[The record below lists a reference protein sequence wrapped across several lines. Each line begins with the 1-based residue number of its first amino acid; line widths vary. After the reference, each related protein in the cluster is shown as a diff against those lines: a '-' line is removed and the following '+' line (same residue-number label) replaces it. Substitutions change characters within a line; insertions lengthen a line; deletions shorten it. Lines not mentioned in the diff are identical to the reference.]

1 VTVQVTRLAV
11 TAIKGFGIREVDE
24 IDLRRP
30 GAVGNRDYF
39 VVDEQLALHSAKQT
53 AAFIP
58 YWSLVD
64 GEGRLQVGRRS
75 EVLQHGEVE
84 LGAPVR
90 SHFFADRYVEG
101 RRVLGPWD
109 GLLSEITGH
118 RVHLVRALAP
128 SGGFDVHPVTL
139 QSEASVSALGS
150 APEGGRLDPRRF
162 RMLITCDGAGPFE
175 EDTWSGRAA
184 QVGGATVMVG
194 GPVPRC
200 AAVQRDAEDGSSG
213 VNALRLIRQRRGV
226 GMSELGRGLNL
237 GVYARVSS
245 EGVVKIGDR
254 LTVTP
259 ARDSDR

>member
-1 VTVQVTRLAV
+1 M
-11 TAIKGFGIREVDE
+11 
-24 IDLRRP
+24 
-30 GAVGNRDYF
+30 
-39 VVDEQLALHSAKQT
+39 VDEQLALHSAKQT

-58 YWSLVD
+58 YWSRAD
-64 GEGRLQVGRRS
+64 GDGRLQVGRRS
-75 EVLQHGEVE
+75 EVLQDREVE

-109 GLLSEITGH
+109 DLLSDLAG
-118 RVHLVRALAP
+118 RRLHLIRALAP
-128 SGGFDVHPVTL
+128 SGGYDVHPVTL

-150 APEGGRLDPRRF
+150 AADSRQLDPRRF
-162 RMLITCDGAGPFE
+162 RMLITCAGAEAFE

-184 QVGGATVMVG
+184 HVGEATVMVG

-200 AAVQRDAEDGSSG
+200 AAVQRDAVDGSSG

-245 EGVVKIGDR
+245 EGVVKVGDR
-254 LTVTP
+254 LTLTP
-259 ARDSDR
+259 PRDSGR